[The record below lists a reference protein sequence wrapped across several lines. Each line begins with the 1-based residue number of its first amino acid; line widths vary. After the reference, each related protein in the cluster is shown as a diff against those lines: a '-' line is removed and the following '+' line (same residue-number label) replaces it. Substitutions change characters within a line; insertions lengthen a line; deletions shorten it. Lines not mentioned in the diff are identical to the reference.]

1 VPGDHYSSRVTA
13 SSGASAEKVAVVV
26 VTYNALPYLSRCLDS
41 VHDRDIVVVDH
52 GSTDGT
58 VELVRER
65 FPQVT
70 LLRRENR
77 GFAAGVNAGI
87 ETTDTEYVLL
97 LNSDAWVMDG
107 AIAVLAAY
115 ADAHPEA
122 GAVGPCLRYPDGSPQ
137 VAMRGFPTVWRLAT
151 QYLLLSKIAP
161 RSRIFNAFYAGDR
174 SRDRVNTVDFI
185 KGACLLLRR
194 DAVEEVGLFDERFF
208 MFCEEADW
216 CRRARDEGWATVY
229 VPAAEVVH
237 VGEATTRSVW
247 SWERTFRE
255 QERSHLR
262 FLAKHDGMRAA
273 AAGRI
278 VIGVGYLFRSVVG
291 RSAKRS
297 AYRRTSWWLFSTS
310 LRRLLALEG

>member
-1 VPGDHYSSRVTA
+1 VTA
-13 SSGASAEKVAVVV
+13 STKEDADNVAVVV
-26 VTYNALPYLSRCLDS
+26 VTYNALPYLSRCLES
-41 VHDRDIVVVDH
+41 VHGREVVVVDH

-87 ETTDTEYVLL
+87 ETTHAAYVLL
-97 LNSDAWVMDG
+97 LNSDAWVTDG
-107 AIAVLAAY
+107 AVAALAAY

-122 GAVGPCLRYPDGSPQ
+122 GAVGPRLRYPDGSPQ

-151 QYLLLSKIAP
+151 QYLLLNKIAP

-174 SRDRVNTVDFI
+174 SRERVNIVDFI

-194 DAVEEVGLFDERFF
+194 DVVEKVGLFDEQFF

-216 CRRARDEGWATVY
+216 CRRARDAGWTTVY
-229 VPAAEVVH
+229 VPTADVVH

-262 FLAKHDGMRAA
+262 FLAKHEGMRAA

-278 VIGVGYLFRSVVG
+278 VIGVGYLFRAVAG
-291 RSAKRS
+291 PSAKRS

>member
-1 VPGDHYSSRVTA
+1 MTA
-13 SSGASAEKVAVVV
+13 STKEDAENVAVVV
-26 VTYNALPYLSRCLDS
+26 VAYNALPYVSRCLES
-41 VHDRDIVVVDH
+41 VRGREVVVVDH

-87 ETTDTEYVLL
+87 ETTRSAYVLL
-97 LNSDAWVMDG
+97 LNSDAWVTDG
-107 AIAVLAAY
+107 AVAALAAY
-115 ADAHPEA
+115 ANAHPEA
-122 GAVGPCLRYPDGSPQ
+122 GAVGPRLRYPDGSPQ

-151 QYLLLSKIAP
+151 QYLLLSRIAP

-174 SRDRVNTVDFI
+174 SRERVNTVDFI

-194 DAVEEVGLFDERFF
+194 DVVEKVGPFDERFF

-216 CRRARDEGWATVY
+216 CRRARDEGWTTVY
-229 VPAAEVVH
+229 VPTAEVVH

-278 VIGVGYLFRSVVG
+278 VIGVGYLLRALAG
-291 RSAKRS
+291 PSAKRS
-297 AYRRTSWWLFSTS
+297 AYRRTSRWLFSTS